1 MMKKEQLRTKLIDF
15 QKELLTL
22 SRTLETQDERARR
35 QEDGLFLE
43 LTGVLDAFENVFNTL
58 QAKEDALDKTARRT
72 LKSFRA
78 IQRKLIR
85 LLEEHDVEKLVFPDG
100 KAEIGLCK
108 VIDTESREG
117 AEDGTIVS
125 VIRSGY
131 RRQERI
137 LRPAEVITVANR

>member
-1 MMKKEQLRTKLIDF
+1 MKKEQLKIKLIDF
-15 QKELLTL
+15 QKELITL
-22 SRTLETQDERARR
+22 SRTLETQDERTRQ

-58 QAKEDALDKTARRT
+58 QSKEDALDKTARRA
-72 LKSFRA
+72 LKSFRG
-78 IQRKLIR
+78 IHRKLIR
-85 LLEEHDVEKLVFPDG
+85 LLEEHDVEKLTFPEG
-100 KAEIGLCK
+100 KAEVGLCK
-108 VIDTESREG
+108 VIDTESIED